1 MAWFTTDEGKHV
13 NTDWFEEDEKRKY
26 KQLEQN
32 QQEADRLNGKE
43 KNKPALEPAK
53 PTKNAEDAFNY
64 IYRNA
69 RKLAAQE
76 DADKIDMIAG
86 GFNYKGDET
95 PVLSEQALRGIQ
107 SKINSERK
115 DLELDLELGVLS
127 REDVQVR
134 SKALDIVQRT
144 LNSKANDSGSRTH
157 TASNIER
164 NEDGEI
170 LFKAMVTD
178 RETGKRHSME
188 FSARTVE
195 QARTDL
201 SKNGYRVTPS
211 TMLPKKLFD
220 RVMNETNGYEW
231 DWEDARKEF
240 KEEMAKI
247 QRRERRER
255 RKNSQSG
262 IDSYVQKAFDK
273 ANLIGESVDLDK
285 VINSYKVLRDLPEAQ
300 KEEIYKDLAFRLFG
314 ARY

>member
-13 NTDWFEEDEKRKY
+13 NTDWFDEDEKRKY

-32 QQEADRLNGKE
+32 QQEADKLNGKIGQQFKDSDTPKAIDE
-43 KNKPALEPAK
+43 SM
-53 PTKNAEDAFNY
+53 NY
-64 IYRNA
+64 IVKKVALDNS
-69 RKLAAQE
+69 K
-76 DADKIDMIAG
+76 DADYG
-86 GFNYKGDET
+86 S
-95 PVLSEQALRGIQ
+95 L
-107 SKINSERK
+107 
-115 DLELDLELGVLS
+115 
-127 REDVQVR
+127 
-134 SKALDIVQRT
+134 
-144 LNSKANDSGSRTH
+144 SGSDVKSMLKGYHYEADFEMWFKNGVPNHGIEIKPIISAKESMIGNKTKKGG
-157 TASNIER
+157 NIER
-164 NEDGEI
+164 NSDGEI